1 MTLTPE
7 QCRAGRAWL
16 EWSQEKLADV
26 ARVSLSTVRDFEK
39 GRRHPIANNLEA
51 IRAALAAE
59 GIGPAFAIDPATGE
73 SCASGITCSK
83 PPATFGRGKTTNSE

>member
-26 ARVSLSTVRDFEK
+26 ARVSLSTVRDFER
-39 GRRHPIANNLEA
+39 GRRHPIANNLAA
-51 IRAALAAE
+51 IQAALAAE
-59 GIGPAFAIDPATGE
+59 GIELAFANDPASGE
-73 SCASGITCSK
+73 SYAYGV
-83 PPATFGRGKTTNSE
+83 TFSRRRKSEQG